1 MKEECTWFLWL
12 YCLCFTT
19 AYWTPSYTTA
29 GSQPQTI
36 ERFVC
41 GNESHVFTSPG
52 YPSGYGNN
60 MDINWTFSTHP
71 GNLISIEFND
81 FDLEDFSDYIFISS
95 DGEKI
100 GGYTGSR
107 LPPTTVSTNNTLSV
121 VFKSDHSVSGRG
133 FQAEIFVYSES
144 SEGICSDFNDGWCG
158 WTHYSSSSQWR
169 RSSERISGVDRGN
182 RYTSSDDYYI
192 YVESSYSSKYGY
204 LESQTI
210 PPTWNEVCLKF
221 YYYMSGNSNQ
231 YLYIYRYDYYYTTL
245 FYAYDDYS
253 NQWKYASVNFQNSY
267 YATLR
272 LRGRAYTYNS
282 YYPEMIAVDDIYIS
296 EGNCSN
302 DQETPPTSSRTDI
315 ESKTDVVCSDSYMTV
330 YLDSSINI
338 NGSVHFLDATCTS
351 AGYVY
356 RNGIR
361 WIYLYTRFDQC
372 RTSMTSTYTSTT
384 YHNQVIASENGVISR
399 ADDFRISVECELDN
413 RGRSSVSFNPETEE
427 QNFLNRQNGNFTFTM
442 ELYTSDDY
450 STPYSYLDYPVEL
463 SLDSNVYV
471 GASVQTFSNDMV
483 LFVDSCKATPNP
495 DPDAHPE
502 YQIIENRID
511 FKENISSV
519 FFNIAVCC

>member
-12 YCLCFTT
+12 YCLCFTS

-36 ERFVC
+36 ERFIC
-41 GNESHVFTSPG
+41 GNGSHVFTSPG

-71 GNLISIEFND
+71 GNLLSIEFND
-81 FDLEDFSDYIFISS
+81 FDLEDFEDYVFISS
-95 DGEKI
+95 DGDKI

-107 LPPTTVSTNNTLSV
+107 LPPTTVSTNNTLTV

-133 FQAEIFVYSES
+133 FQAEIFVFSEFS
-144 SEGICSDFNDGWCG
+144 DEIICSDFNDGWCG
-158 WTHYSSSSQWR
+158 WFHYSSYSYWR
-169 RSSERISGVDRGN
+169 RSSERISGADRGN
-182 RYTSSDDYYI
+182 RYSSS
-192 YVESSYSSKYGY
+192 ET
-204 LESQTI
+204 L
-210 PPTWNEVCLKF
+210 PTFPK
-221 YYYMSGNSNQ
+221 
-231 YLYIYRYDYYYTTL
+231 
-245 FYAYDDYS
+245 
-253 NQWKYASVNFQNSY
+253 
-267 YATLR
+267 
-272 LRGRAYTYNS
+272 
-282 YYPEMIAVDDIYIS
+282 P
-296 EGNCSN
+296 
-302 DQETPPTSSRTDI
+302 DI

-338 NGSVHFLDATCTS
+338 TGSVHFLDATCTA

-361 WIYLYTRFDQC
+361 CIYLYTRFDQC
-372 RTSMTSTYTSTT
+372 RTSMTSTLTSTI

-427 QNFLNRQNGNFTFTM
+427 QNFLNRQNGNFAFTM

-495 DPDAHPE
+495 DPDAHPQ
-502 YQIIENRID
+502 YRIIEN
-511 FKENISSV
+511 
-519 FFNIAVCC
+519 